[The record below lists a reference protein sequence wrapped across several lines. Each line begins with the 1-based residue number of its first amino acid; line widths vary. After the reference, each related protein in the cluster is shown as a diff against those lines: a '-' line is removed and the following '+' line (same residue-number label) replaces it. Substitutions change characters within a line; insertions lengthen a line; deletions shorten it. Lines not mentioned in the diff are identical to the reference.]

1 MDKGETIM
9 LQQIKT
15 PKKRLS
21 VEGHCVHSNDY
32 SRDDLIPDLYHLRWN
47 IKSSFKNKQD
57 AWFAANTLHLCMVK
71 QETVNLAVLDRQR
84 VLITGLVKNQLCW
97 IDAVT
102 GTIYDTYGKCLSSDN
117 ISLVLSTLRQDEI
130 TAQSILM
137 LMREPEFDIRELTAE
152 TKGEE

>member
-1 MDKGETIM
+1 M

-57 AWFAANTLHLCMVK
+57 AWFAANTLHLCMVR
-71 QETVNLAVLDRQR
+71 QETVNLAVPDRQR
-84 VLITGLVKNQLCW
+84 VLVAGLVVVPLGR
-97 IDAVT
+97 AV
-102 GTIYDTYGKCLSSDN
+102 GRDVDDRVHGDG
-117 ISLVLSTLRQDEI
+117 
-130 TAQSILM
+130 
-137 LMREPEFDIRELTAE
+137 EL
-152 TKGEE
+152 

>member
-1 MDKGETIM
+1 M

-21 VEGHCVHSNDY
+21 TEGHCIHSFDIT
-32 SRDDLIPDLYHLRWN
+32 RDDCISDLYQLRWN
-47 IKSSFKNKQD
+47 LKSSFKDKQD
-57 AWFAANTLHLCMVK
+57 AWFAANTLYLCMVK
-71 QETVNLAVLDRQR
+71 QETVNLAVPDRQR
-84 VLITGLVKNQLCW
+84 VLITGLVNNQLCW

-102 GTIYDTYGKCLSSDN
+102 GIIYDTYGKCLSSDN
-117 ISLVLSTLRQDEI
+117 LSLVLSTLRQDEI